1 MRILIAVTTL
11 TSVLALTDALADVP
25 RKEDV
30 PKNINLLKT
39 STSAKVRATAAEE
52 LGRRGAIRASDVAE
66 AIDPL
71 LKALKDDKD
80 ADVRKAC
87 AAALGEICTEA
98 EKVVPALTEA
108 LMDSSAAVK
117 LAAIQSLGQYA
128 SEAKSALPQLRDIA
142 KAKDDKK
149 LSQAAAAAAKSI
161 SGNTGKKGG

>member
-11 TSVLALTDALADVP
+11 VCVVALTAEADVP

-87 AAALGEICTEA
+87 AAALGEIGTEA

-108 LMDSSAAVK
+108 LMDSSATVK